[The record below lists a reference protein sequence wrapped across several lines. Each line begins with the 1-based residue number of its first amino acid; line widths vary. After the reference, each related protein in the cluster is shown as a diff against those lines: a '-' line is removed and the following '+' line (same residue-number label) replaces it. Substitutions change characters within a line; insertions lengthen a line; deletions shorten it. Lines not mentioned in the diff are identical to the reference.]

1 MGTSAVAPRAPEAQ
15 APQGYKLEGRL
26 SSPAASP
33 WLQPL
38 LGDRRLRTWAGPH
51 LSWCLKNSQVRR

>member
-38 LGDRRLRTWAGPH
+38 LGDRRLQTWLDPISAG
-51 LSWCLKNSQVRR
+51 V